1 MRILGKGL
9 TAQAIANKFE
19 NTKMYDDVDFDNFD
33 VESDEVTVVSPGIP
47 PHNKMVQSSKNLV
60 SEYDLFSDVMP
71 FSVWISGT
79 NGKTTTTEMLDFL
92 LKDHGVQ
99 TGGNIGNPLANLDQ
113 KSNIWVLETSSFT
126 LHYTNR
132 AYPNIYIL
140 LPISED
146 HIYWHGSYEAY
157 IEAKLKPLSMM
168 KEGDIAI
175 IPQKF
180 NDIKSDAYKI
190 CYENSH
196 HLAEIFE
203 FDYESIKFLEPFKMD
218 ALLALA
224 VYKILFDKDMVDF
237 LNQYKVDEHKIE
249 KFVDG
254 LGRIWIDDSKATN
267 VDAVIWALKNFERKK
282 IYIILG
288 GDDKGADL
296 TPLFDELIKYDIE
309 IFAIGKNQNR
319 LEDFSKNYKLPIK
332 LCNVLEIA
340 VNEIN
345 NIHNKDSVA
354 LLSPAAASLDQFK
367 GYKHRGQMFKKF
379 VENL

>member
-1 MRILGKGL
+1 MRILGKGK
-9 TAQAIANKFE
+9 TAQAIFKKFP
-19 NTKMYDDVDFDNFD
+19 NSKLFDDDDLNCFDAS
-33 VESDEVTVVSPGIP
+33 SDEITVVSPGIP
-47 PHNKMVQSSKNLV
+47 PHNKMVQYTKNLI
-60 SEYDLFSDVMP
+60 SEYDLFADDMP
-71 FSVWISGT
+71 FSIWISGT
-79 NGKTTTTEMLDFL
+79 NGKTTTTEMIDFL
-92 LKDHGVQ
+92 LQSHGVQ
-99 TGGNIGNPLANLDQ
+99 TGGNIGNPLASLDC
-113 KSNIWVLETSSFT
+113 NANMWVLETSSFT
-126 LHYTNR
+126 LHYTNK
-132 AYPNIYIL
+132 ACPNIYIL

-146 HIYWHGSYEAY
+146 HIYWHGSYQAY
-157 IEAKLKPLSMM
+157 IDAKLKPLSMM

-224 VYKILFDKDMVDF
+224 VYKILFDKNMVDF

-249 KFVDG
+249 KFIDSC
-254 LGRIWIDDSKATN
+254 GRAWIDDSKATN
-267 VDAVIWALKNFERKK
+267 VDAVIWALKNFESKK
-282 IYIILG
+282 IFIILG

-309 IFAIGKNQNR
+309 IFAIGKNQKR
-319 LEDFSKNYKLPIK
+319 LEEFAKKYKLPIK
-332 LCNVLEIA
+332 LCDVLENA
-340 VNEIN
+340 VNKIN
-345 NIHNKDSVA
+345 NMHNKDSVA
-354 LLSPAAASLDQFK
+354 LLSPAAASLDQFN

-379 VENL
+379 VGNL

>member
-1 MRILGKGL
+1 MRILGKGK
-9 TAQAIANKFE
+9 TAQAIFEKFPNAKLFDDNDFE
-19 NTKMYDDVDFDNFD
+19 NFDTQSDDI
-33 VESDEVTVVSPGIP
+33 TVVSPGIP
-47 PHNKMVQSSKNLV
+47 PHNKMVQNTKNLI
-60 SEYDLFSDVMP
+60 SEYDLFASDMP
-71 FSVWISGT
+71 LSIWISGT

-92 LKDHGVQ
+92 LSSHGAQ
-99 TGGNIGNPLANLDQ
+99 TGGNIGNPLANLDP
-113 KSNIWVLETSSFT
+113 KASMWILETSSFT
-126 LHYTNR
+126 LHYTNI
-132 AYPNIYIL
+132 AYPNLYIL

-180 NDIKSDAYKI
+180 EGSKTDAYKI
-190 CYENSH
+190 CYENSED
-196 HLAEIFE
+196 LARVFE
-203 FDYESIKFLEPFKMD
+203 FDLESVKFLEPFKMD

-224 VYKILFDKDMVDF
+224 VYRILFDKNMTEK
-237 LNQYKVDEHKIE
+237 LNVYKVDEHKIE
-249 KFVDG
+249 KFSDKFSRV
-254 LGRIWIDDSKATN
+254 WIDDSKATN
-267 VDAVIWALKNFERKK
+267 VDAVIWALKNFENKK

-296 TPLFDELIKYDIE
+296 TPLFEELIKYDIE

-319 LEDFSKNYKLPIK
+319 LQEFAGKFNLPID
-332 LCNVLEIA
+332 LCDILENA
-340 VNEIN
+340 VNKIHKVHSN
-345 NIHNKDSVA
+345 NSIA
-354 LLSPAAASLDQFK
+354 MLSPAAASLDQFS